1 MVFRF
6 ASILFVLAAASGIV
20 RANELAWQPAE
31 SPSVVG
37 ARVID
42 ELLTRDDYMTYVSE
56 HFTGIHYAEAATA
69 YGALKFLQLT
79 GDRERLDRVR
89 ARYAD
94 TPGTDSLKV
103 N

>member
-1 MVFRF
+1 M
-6 ASILFVLAAASGIV
+6 
-20 RANELAWQPAE
+20 
-31 SPSVVG
+31 
-37 ARVID
+37 
-42 ELLTRDDYMTYVSE
+42 MYVSE

-79 GDRERLDRVR
+79 GDRERLDRLR